1 MSLNWKV
8 EESEKNKTIVV
19 TLEVSPQEYKI
30 NQPIDAPI
38 KIGCIEVM
46 KYLQKNNYKYGKVLK
61 NDTVTNRSDQNCRGT
76 WIFEL
81 KKTTSPKKQ
90 TTTRRKRSSTKKTST
105 NS

>member
-8 EESEKNKTIVV
+8 EENEKNKTIVV

-38 KIGCIEVM
+38 KVGC
-46 KYLQKNNYKYGKVLK
+46 K

>member
-38 KIGCIEVM
+38 KVGCIEVM
-46 KYLQKNNYKYGKVLK
+46 KYLQKNNYEYGKVLK
-61 NDTVTNRSDQNCRGT
+61 NDTVTNRSNQNCRGI

-81 KKTTSPKKQ
+81 KKTTLSKKQ
-90 TTTRRKRSSTKKTST
+90 TTPRKKRPYTKKTST
-105 NS
+105 NK